1 MINLN
6 AIVLAKRRLWD
17 DITVKLKRTSE
28 QISVTQ

>member
-1 MINLN
+1 MINLK